1 MVQTRNKVGNNCL
14 VGNFCWAHFTIQEN
28 MTNIIKLDLQKDR
41 QFLGEIIAD
50 LEYHRV
56 EYEVVFKDGDIIIE
70 IYGVYNGL

>member
-1 MVQTRNKVGNNCL
+1 
-14 VGNFCWAHFTIQEN
+14 

-50 LEYHRV
+50 LEYHKV